1 MTAPG
6 GRSHRPVQSLVVSV
20 LRDVVTSPERRAEY
34 LADGRWDDTH
44 LSGRLSAAAAEH
56 PDKAA
61 VVDLEGNRVH
71 TFAQLDADASKV
83 AGILRQ
89 AGFQRGNVAT
99 VQLPN
104 WYETVA
110 IDLGILRA
118 GGVLNPVL
126 PVYRYREL
134 EHVMNTGGVTVLFA
148 PDMYRGF
155 DHAALAVRLRQD
167 VGSLDHTVV
176 VPDPTADPGGFRRWL
191 DGTSAVGGAD
201 DLEAGDVSE
210 LIFTSGTEAAPKAV
224 MHTEQTAN
232 FSMRAAASS
241 LGLTESDV
249 VWMPSPIGHSTG
261 FNYGVRMSV
270 YHGLTLVL
278 QDRWDPGV
286 AGRLI
291 EAHQCSYSLA
301 ATTFASDLVA
311 QAAADGSD
319 LSSLRLFGSG
329 GATVPPEVV
338 VSAGQVGVDVLR
350 LYGSTEV
357 LVATWNPP
365 GSPAHKRHNTDGC
378 VVDGVEVMVV
388 GDDGEAAIGIEGEIL
403 VRGPNTCVGFFDDPA
418 RVASTFGADGWVRSG
433 DLGVLDADGYLTV
446 VGRKKE
452 IIIRGGLNIAPREI
466 EEMLLQLPAVE
477 QVAVVGLPDDRLGE
491 IACACVVTPDDHLT
505 LDALVSHMKSLGAAA
520 YKLPERFV
528 RIDSLP
534 MTLTG
539 KVQKF
544 ELVRSIVDAQGS
556 S

>member
-1 MTAPG
+1 MSAGPQ
-6 GRSHRPVQSLVVSV
+6 PQ
-20 LRDVVTSPERRAEY
+20 LRDVVTAPERRAEY
-34 LADGRWDDTH
+34 LADGRWDDAH
-44 LSGRLSAAAAEH
+44 LSRRLSEAAAKH
-56 PDKAA
+56 PDKVA
-61 VVDLEGNRVH
+61 VVDLEGSRTH
-71 TFAQLDADASKV
+71 TYAQLDADAAKV

-89 AGFQRGNVAT
+89 AGLQRGDVAT

-126 PVYRYREL
+126 PIYRYHEL
-134 EHVMNTGGVTVLFA
+134 HHVLNAGNVTVLFT
-148 PDMYRGF
+148 PDIYRDF
-155 DHAALAVRLRQD
+155 DHAGLAASLREEVR
-167 VGSLDHTVV
+167 SLNTTVV
-176 VPDPTADPGGFRRWL
+176 VPDPTADPGGFRDWL
-191 DGTSAVGGAD
+191 DQAPAGDDEV
-201 DLEAGDVSE
+201 DLEASDVSE

-224 MHTEQTAN
+224 MHTEQTVN
-232 FSMRAAASS
+232 FSARAAATS
-241 LGLTESDV
+241 LGLTDSDI

-261 FNYGVRMSV
+261 FNYGVRLAV

-278 QDRWDPGV
+278 QDRWAPEV
-286 AGRLI
+286 ASRLI
-291 EAHQCSYSLA
+291 ESQRCSYAVA
-301 ATTFASDLVA
+301 ATTFVSDLTA

-338 VSAGQVGVDVLR
+338 ASAERVGMNVLR

-357 LVATWNPP
+357 MVATWNRPD
-365 GSPAHKRHNTDGC
+365 SPADKRQNTDGF
-378 VVDGVEVMVV
+378 VLDGLEVKVV
-388 GDDGEAAIGIEGEIL
+388 GEDGAATVGTEGEIL
-403 VRGPNTCVGFFDDPA
+403 IRGPNTCVGFFDDPA
-418 RVASTFGADGWVRSG
+418 RVASTFDDDGWVRSG

-466 EEMLLQLPAVE
+466 EEMLLRMPAVE

-491 IACACVVTPDDHLT
+491 MACACVVTPDDDLT
-505 LDALVSHMKSLGAAA
+505 LDSLVSYMKSLGAAA

-528 RIDSLP
+528 RVESIP

-544 ELVRSIVDAQGS
+544 ELVRSIQEGS
-556 S
+556 L